1 MESPCCKEC
10 GGSLRPSDIK
20 YERYICIACTFK
32 KRVAFLLS
40 DAFVDNTFT
49 KLWTKGLFK
58 RLGIFLE
65 RHEIPVRTQAQMLA
79 RAAALLQEAEQSFL
93 RLGDVDEEWL
103 EERIKKIGKYLSPT
117 FFRAFLI
124 EEHILSSKNRDE
136 KKLEAIQAKLA
147 LIPQQ
152 YRRLVEVYF
161 QEQITLRERH
171 IQQHAKQPLAVKTIV
186 HKFMLF
192 QKLIRWLLEQMPDL
206 SGWEMVQEEHIHAFL
221 LTLQPTHR
229 ELTRKDL
236 YQFFRLGRKKKVV
249 THVPVMNLPSREL
262 PRTIEPLT
270 MDEQKALARLI
281 RDNIYSQPEEAFLAA
296 LCFYHGLS
304 TSQIRGIRTSD
315 VDVERGVLHLKA
327 RLPLYLLAEDFLL
340 LEQFLLKRKTLP
352 YAKTRS
358 YLFISNQAKFNEQP
372 VPEQYV
378 PQRVRALTGHTPRC
392 LRITCFTAMSARY
405 GPQYLIEAFGLSLT
419 HASRYG
425 NLKEYLLEEELQ
437 QQKEDFAELSRQLGR
452 RKKQQA
458 SRSQGKKED
467 ENHGSTEQ

>member
-1 MESPCCKEC
+1 MERPCCKEC

-40 DAFVDNTFT
+40 DAYVDNTFT

-58 RLGIFLE
+58 RLGVFLE
-65 RHEIPVRTQAQMLA
+65 RHETPLRTQGQMLV
-79 RAAALLQEAEQSFL
+79 RAAALLHEAEQSFL

-103 EERIKKIGKYLSPT
+103 EERIKKIGKFLSPT

-124 EEHILSSKNRDE
+124 EEHLLLRENRDA
-136 KKLEAIQAKLA
+136 KKLEALQAKIA

-152 YRRLVEVYF
+152 YRRLMEVYF

-171 IQQHAKQPLAVKTIV
+171 MQQHAKQPRAVKTIV

-206 SGWEMVQEEHIHAFL
+206 SGWEMVQEEHVHAFL

-229 ELTRKDL
+229 ELARKDL
-236 YQFFRLGRKKKVV
+236 YQFFRLGRKKRVM
-249 THVPVMNLPSREL
+249 THVPVMNLPTRDL

-270 MDEQKALARLI
+270 PDGQKALARLI
-281 RDNIYSQPEEAFLAA
+281 RVNIYTQPEEAFLAA

-304 TSQIRGIRTSD
+304 TSQIRNIRTSD
-315 VDVERGVLHLKA
+315 IDVAQGII
-327 RLPLYLLAEDFLL
+327 RLEDRPPVYLLAEDFLL

-352 YAKTRS
+352 YAKSRS
-358 YLFISNQAKFNEQP
+358 YLFISNQAKFDEQP

-392 LRITCFTAMSARY
+392 LRITCLTAVSARY

-425 NLKEYLLEEELQ
+425 NLKEYLLEEEIK
-437 QQKEDFAELSRQLGR
+437 QQKEDFAELSGQLGQ

-458 SRSQGKKED
+458 SRSQRKKEG